1 MTIRAFAKFHS
12 LHPDYR
18 LEVFGEGSLDVRLRE
33 LAAEEGV
40 ADAVSFEGF
49 SPNVLDYI
57 RTSAVFVMSS
67 RFEGLSNSMLESL
80 CMGVPT
86 ICTRCMGGGA
96 EAVIDDGANGIL
108 IDIDDVEAEANAMA
122 HLVDNP
128 EYAKAIGLRARE
140 LRQQL
145 SLETIGDKWLS
156 LL

>member
-1 MTIRAFAKFHS
+1 M
-12 LHPDYR
+12 
-18 LEVFGEGSLDVRLRE
+18 
-33 LAAEEGV
+33 
-40 ADAVSFEGF
+40 
-49 SPNVLDYI
+49 
-57 RTSAVFVMSS
+57 MSS

-96 EAVIDDGANGIL
+96 EAVIVDGANGIL
-108 IDIDDVEAEANAMA
+108 VDIDDVEAEANAMA
-122 HLVDNP
+122 HLVDNS